1 MVRNYKWNIDLEKG
15 KLIAHETIIEII
27 KEHNDLIDFN
37 ALILLLNQRTKNLN
51 LKNNNQKKTITNFL
65 KSNFKGT
72 LHFMESLDD
81 IFIHKRDNKILI
93 SYNDKNELFQ
103 EFDEWLFVNTENI
116 ES

>member
-65 KSNFKGT
+65 KSNFKGS
-72 LHFMESLDD
+72 LNFIESLDNVFV
-81 IFIHKRDNKILI
+81 IKNNNNILI
-93 SYNDKNELFQ
+93 SLNNRGKLFHD
-103 EFDEWLFVNTENI
+103 FDDWCFINSENI